1 VIQCTADKDMS
12 EPENSV
18 AGIDYL
24 CWIGTIAVLIIYVVV
39 SYL

>member
-1 VIQCTADKDMS
+1 MS

-24 CWIGTIAVLIIYVVV
+24 CWIGTIAAPIIYVVV
-39 SYL
+39 SRPAQLSGP

>member
-1 VIQCTADKDMS
+1 MS

-24 CWIGTIAVLIIYVVV
+24 CWIGIAVPIIYVVV